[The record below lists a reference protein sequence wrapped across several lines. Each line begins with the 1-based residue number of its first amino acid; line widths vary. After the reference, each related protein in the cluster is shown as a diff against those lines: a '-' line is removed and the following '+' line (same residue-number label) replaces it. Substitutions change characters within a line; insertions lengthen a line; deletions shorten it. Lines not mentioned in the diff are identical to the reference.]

1 MGVTI
6 GYLYRGV
13 NIAQHERDAGRILPR
28 APGRPFEHVFILDGT
43 FRLDG
48 SATFGPSAQN
58 AVLAHQLGLPDR
70 PDLHTSGISTT
81 PNFGRALLYATHT
94 RDDDGGWTR
103 RVAGVVYVIDRA
115 RLASFGV
122 EAHAVAD
129 TVAELSVTVPDDDEV
144 ILHAPDNGELPTTV
158 VVEVRAVSPTD

>member
-1 MGVTI
+1 MDI

-13 NIAQHERDAGRILPR
+13 NFAQHERDTGRILPK
-28 APGRPFEHVFILDGT
+28 ALGRPFEHIFLLDGT

-81 PNFGRALLYATHT
+81 PRYERALLYATHT

-115 RLASFGV
+115 RLADLGI
-122 EAHAVAD
+122 EARAVAD
-129 TVAELSVTVPDDDEV
+129 TVYELSITVPADYEV
-144 ILHAPDNGELPTTV
+144 ILVASGNGELPAAAIV
-158 VVEVRAVSPTD
+158 KVLPVSPADSE